1 MKCSISKYLAFKI
14 MEWICFIGFIIVA
27 GCFASGVLEQFF
39 SRKTSFSQKEEEV
52 FNYPVISIVFN
63 GYQASEIN
71 LTNVK
76 LTYYAEMKNRQ
87 TVVSERDICKQNELA
102 KMNTN
107 L

>member
-1 MKCSISKYLAFKI
+1 MTKALKKSDDINEPGCDLARS
-14 MEWICFIGFIIVA
+14 CV
-27 GCFASGVLEQFF
+27 
-39 SRKTSFSQKEEEV
+39 
-52 FNYPVISIVFN
+52 NYPVISIVFN

-107 L
+107 LCI